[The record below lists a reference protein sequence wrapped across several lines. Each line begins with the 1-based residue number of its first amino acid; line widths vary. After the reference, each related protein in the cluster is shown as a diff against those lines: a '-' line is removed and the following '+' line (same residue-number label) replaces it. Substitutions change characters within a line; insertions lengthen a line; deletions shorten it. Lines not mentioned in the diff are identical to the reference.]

1 VCDDAC
7 AWPTSEYQY
16 IHECTAQELRVP
28 ERPSASVHL
37 SLACRLLPAP
47 ARAEAADGPRAA
59 RRRLAAAARARARLR
74 GLSRRLGER
83 RRGRGRLPHVR
94 AGHVCGHAPRAG
106 LRSLPHGDLRQLV
119 GLHALRALHHRH
131 ARAARGARA
140 RAQPRAPPRASP
152 RAAPHAG
159 WGEAGAARLPAR
171 AGLLLSLA
179 RARRRPPACSRWRR
193 QRLAA
198 FARLAA
204 GRGAHQGRMRA
215 RRVPLGI
222 VRPPCRMGTAGPGV
236 RENIH
241 RARIYLTLTITL

>member
-131 ARAARGARA
+131 ARAARGAA
-140 RAQPRAPPRASP
+140 RPRPAPRPAPSLAPR
-152 RAAPHAG
+152 R
-159 WGEAGAARLPAR
+159 PAR
-171 AGLLLSLA
+171 WLGRGRRRALA
-179 RARRRPPACSRWRR
+179 RARRAAAPPGARPAPPARVLS
-193 QRLAA
+193 LAPT
-198 FARLAA
+198 AA
-204 GRGAHQGRMRA
+204 GHLCEARCRA
-215 RRVPLGI
+215 RRTPGAHARAACAAWDRSPALQYGN
-222 VRPPCRMGTAGPGV
+222 CRAG
-236 RENIH
+236 
-241 RARIYLTLTITL
+241 RARKHTPCAHISYHTITL